1 MPSARS
7 LVLALAVPVAALA
20 LTACD
25 KPAPSAT
32 IFSGS
37 TSEHREALCWSFDAD
52 RAYTADDCAVD
63 VAAAQS
69 QQSVFDALD
78 EYLATLEVAPG
89 DVVGISVDPEVAET
103 GWSVTVNGRPLHREL
118 LTETYF
124 RFTMPPQPLRQGSA
138 ELQIQAAAEDGTSA
152 RGFWV
157 FRLADESASD

>member
-7 LVLALAVPVAALA
+7 LVLALAVAAAALA

-25 KPAPSAT
+25 KPAPGAT
-32 IFSGS
+32 IFSGAS
-37 TSEHREALCWSFDAD
+37 SEHREALCWSFDAD
-52 RAYTADDCAVD
+52 RAYTADDCVVD

-78 EYLATLEVAPG
+78 EYLATLEVSPG
-89 DVVGISVDPEVAET
+89 DVVGISVDPEVADA
-103 GWSVTVNGRPLHREL
+103 GWSVTVNGRPLHRDL

-157 FRLADESASD
+157 FRLADASASD

>member
-69 QQSVFDALD
+69 PQSVFDALA

-89 DVVGISVDPEVAET
+89 DVVGISVDPEVACASAAT
-103 GWSVTVNGRPLHREL
+103 DPRPARSDPASTLRKRVNRCPQKGSTRNGRSISRCY
-118 LTETYF
+118 TN
-124 RFTMPPQPLRQGSA
+124 
-138 ELQIQAAAEDGTSA
+138 
-152 RGFWV
+152 
-157 FRLADESASD
+157 LAIESQFL